1 MLYGK
6 PYSRCCISSCNTVS
20 ATPDADDDTSYDDK
34 DAQKSLIMMAAIA
47 NGMYLQALS
56 VRALSTCP
64 KFSVFKNKYSLVLTG
79 LFNFNIEMSFCRLA

>member
-1 MLYGK
+1 MANHAHAAAIAAAIQL
-6 PYSRCCISSCNTVS
+6 VQQ
-20 ATPDADDDTSYDDK
+20 DADDETSYGDEDEE
-34 DAQKSLIMMAAIA
+34 SLIMMAAIA